1 MHLGS
6 CANKASKAALVLDP
20 PSALVSAADD
30 VEVAAIAPSA
40 VHTQRQQL
48 CMALACMCFAA
59 CASLHVQ

>member
-30 VEVAAIAPSA
+30 VEVAAIALSA
-40 VHTQRQQL
+40 DYTQRQQHG
-48 CMALACMCFAA
+48 MAL
-59 CASLHVQ
+59 L